1 MDDKKNI
8 TDEEIGLKVITELT
22 KVVDMNRRSFNDAK
36 AHRDWVDSE
45 IRDSSEF
52 IEWAHARIAEISKRS
67 IDLEE
72 MRCFSNGLFVRSIK

>member
-8 TDEEIGLKVITELT
+8 TDEEIGLRVITELT
-22 KVVDMNRRSFNDAK
+22 KVVDFNRRSFNEAK

-45 IRDSSEF
+45 IRDTLEF
-52 IEWAHARIAEISKRS
+52 INWAHARIAELEKRS
-67 IDLEE
+67 VDLQE

>member
-22 KVVDMNRRSFNDAK
+22 KIVDFNRKSFAEAK

-45 IRDSSEF
+45 IRVPHIYLSYLLLRLTS
-52 IEWAHARIAEISKRS
+52 ISL
-67 IDLEE
+67 IGHMLEL
-72 MRCFSNGLFVRSIK
+72 RNLQRDQLTFRK

>member
-45 IRDSSEF
+45 IRVFQRNLLINFSIGF
-52 IEWAHARIAEISKRS
+52 IGIH
-67 IDLEE
+67 
-72 MRCFSNGLFVRSIK
+72 